1 MTQNDF
7 DTGIGLKPEAG
18 RPKMAYFG
26 LRSSVF
32 RLLAWKAKALKVLP
46 LKVQ

>member
-26 LRSSVF
+26 LPASGLESKSIESFATKITVE
-32 RLLAWKAKALKVLP
+32 P
-46 LKVQ
+46 